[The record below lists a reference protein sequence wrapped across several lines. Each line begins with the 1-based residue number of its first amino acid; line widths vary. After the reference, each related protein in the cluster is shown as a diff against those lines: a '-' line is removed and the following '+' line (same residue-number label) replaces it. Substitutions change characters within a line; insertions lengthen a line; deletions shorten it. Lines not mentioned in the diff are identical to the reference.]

1 MAEQYNNAYQSKYRE
16 ETAQIHA
23 PLSLIEK
30 TKAAVREE
38 EKRLAAAAGPA
49 MVKKQEGVSGANLED
64 VNRQK
69 QVRTFSVRKWAYQI
83 GRAHV

>member
-38 EKRLAAAAGPA
+38 EKRLAAAGPA
-49 MVKKQEGVSGANLED
+49 MRKVQEGVPVQTL
-64 VNRQK
+64 
-69 QVRTFSVRKWAYQI
+69 RT
-83 GRAHV
+83 